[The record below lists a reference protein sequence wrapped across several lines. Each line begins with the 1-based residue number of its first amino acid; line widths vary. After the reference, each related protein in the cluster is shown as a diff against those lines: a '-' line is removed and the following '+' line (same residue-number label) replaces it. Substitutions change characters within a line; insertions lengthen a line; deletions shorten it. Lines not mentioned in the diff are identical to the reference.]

1 MLTLLYFEESVKRKF
16 NMTTRQFKRVWP
28 KVRSSINARGRFAN
42 YQRRQ
47 QALAHENRTRVEREN
62 AAREA
67 GLRQRITTLERERDE
82 SRIAAKYM
90 LSQFH

>member
-1 MLTLLYFEESVKRKF
+1 
-16 NMTTRQFKRVWP
+16 MTTRQFKRVWP
-28 KVRSSINARGRFAN
+28 KVRSSINARGRFGN

-62 AAREA
+62 A
-67 GLRQRITTLERERDE
+67 TLERERDE
-82 SRIAAKYM
+82 SRIAANYM

>member
-1 MLTLLYFEESVKRKF
+1 
-16 NMTTRQFKRVWP
+16 
-28 KVRSSINARGRFAN
+28 VRSSINARGRFEN

-47 QALAHENRTRVEREN
+47 QALTHENRTRVEREN

-67 GLRQRITTLERERDE
+67 ELRLRITLLERERDE
-82 SRIAAKYM
+82 SRTAANYM